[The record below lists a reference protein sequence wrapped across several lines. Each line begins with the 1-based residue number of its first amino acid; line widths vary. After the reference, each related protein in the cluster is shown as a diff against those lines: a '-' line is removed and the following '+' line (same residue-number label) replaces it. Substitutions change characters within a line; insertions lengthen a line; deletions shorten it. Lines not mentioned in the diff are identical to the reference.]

1 MLYKDFIDGSGVY
14 SAIFA
19 IEGVKDKLPLINDVV
34 TAKSLD
40 AKFLYQN
47 GNKEVNDNLIDLQN
61 AVQII
66 LARYYDKWVN
76 YVSELLVRENPVGT
90 TTTIKSSGNTKAQT
104 SAMDSNNLIDTD
116 GTTQDSTTTENTVT
130 QQDRSQFLNMYQ
142 KYSIYDMIDTDIRR
156 LLFINVY

>member
-1 MLYKDFIDGSGVY
+1 MIYKDFIGNSGVY

-19 IEGVKDKLPLINDVV
+19 IEGVKDKLPLVNDIV

-47 GNKEVNDNLIDLQN
+47 GNKEVNDNLIDLEN

-76 YVSELLVRENPVGT
+76 YANELLSQYNTVGT
-90 TTTIKSSGNTKAQT
+90 TTTIKSTGNTKAQT
-104 SAMDSNNLIDTD
+104 SAIDSNTLIDTD
-116 GTTQDSTTTENTVT
+116 GTTRDISTTENKVS

-142 KYSIYDMIDTDIRR
+142 NYSIYDMIDTDIRR

>member
-1 MLYKDFIDGSGVY
+1 MIYKDFIGDSGVY

-19 IEGVKDKLPLINDVV
+19 INGVKEKLPLINDVV

-76 YVSELLVRENPVGT
+76 YASELLVRENPVGT
-90 TTTIKSSGNTKAQT
+90 TTTIKTSGNTKAQT

-116 GTTQDSTTTENTVT
+116 GTTQDSTTTENTVS

>member
-1 MLYKDFIDGSGVY
+1 MIYKDFIDGSGVY
-14 SAIFA
+14 SAIFD
-19 IEGVKDKLPLINDVV
+19 IEGVKDKLPLINNVV

-47 GNKEVNDNLIDLQN
+47 GTKEVNDNLIDLEN

-76 YVSELLVRENPVGT
+76 YANELLARDKPVGT
-90 TTTIKSSGNTKAQT
+90 TTTIKTTGNTKAQT

-116 GTTQDSTTTENTVT
+116 GTTQDATTTETTVT

>member
-1 MLYKDFIDGSGVY
+1 MLYKDFIDDSGVY

-19 IEGVKDKLPLINDVV
+19 IEGVKEKLPLINDVV

-47 GNKEVNDNLIDLQN
+47 GTKEVNANLIDLQN

-76 YVSELLVRENPVGT
+76 YANELLSKDNPVGT
-90 TTTIKSSGNTKAQT
+90 TTTIKTSGNTKAQT
-104 SAMDSNNLIDTD
+104 SAMDSNSLIDTD
-116 GTTQDSTTTENTVT
+116 GTTQDTSTTETTVT
-130 QQDRSQFLNMYQ
+130 QQDRSHFLNMYQ

>member
-47 GNKEVNDNLIDLQN
+47 GNKEVNDNLIDLKN

>member
-1 MLYKDFIDGSGVY
+1 MIYKDFIGNSGVY

-19 IEGVKDKLPLINDVV
+19 IEGVKEKLPLINDVV

-47 GNKEVNDNLIDLQN
+47 GTKEVNENLIDLEN

-76 YVSELLVRENPVGT
+76 YANELLARDKPVGT
-90 TTTIKSSGNTKAQT
+90 TTTIKTTGNTKAQT

-116 GTTQDSTTTENTVT
+116 GTTQDATTTENTVS
-130 QQDRSQFLNMYQ
+130 QQDRSHFLNMYQ

>member
-1 MLYKDFIDGSGVY
+1 MIYKDFIDGSGVY

-19 IEGVKDKLPLINDVV
+19 IEGVKEKLPLINDVV

-47 GNKEVNDNLIDLQN
+47 GTKEVNDNLIDLEN

-76 YVSELLVRENPVGT
+76 YANELLARDKPVGT
-90 TTTIKSSGNTKAQT
+90 TTTIKTTGNTKAQT

-116 GTTQDSTTTENTVT
+116 GTTQDATTTENTIT

>member
-1 MLYKDFIDGSGVY
+1 MIYKNFIGDSGIY

-19 IEGVKDKLPLINDVV
+19 INGVKEKLPLINDVV

-76 YVSELLVRENPVGT
+76 YASELLIKDNPVGT

-104 SAMDSNNLIDTD
+104 SAMDSNSLIDTD

>member
-47 GNKEVNDNLIDLQN
+47 GTKEVNENLIDLEN

-76 YVSELLVRENPVGT
+76 YTNELLARDKPVGT
-90 TTTIKSSGNTKAQT
+90 TTTIKTTGNTKAQT

-116 GTTQDSTTTENTVT
+116 GTTQDATTTENTVS

>member
-19 IEGVKDKLPLINDVV
+19 IEGVKEKLPLINDVV

-76 YVSELLVRENPVGT
+76 YASELLLKDNPVGT
-90 TTTIKSSGNTKAQT
+90 TTTIKTSGNTKAQT
-104 SAMDSNNLIDTD
+104 SAMDSNSLIDTD

>member
-1 MLYKDFIDGSGVY
+1 MIYKNFIDGSGIY

-47 GNKEVNDNLIDLQN
+47 GNKEVNDNLIDLKN

-76 YVSELLVRENPVGT
+76 YASELLVKDNPQGT
-90 TTTIKSSGNTKAQT
+90 ITTIKTTGNTKAQT
-104 SAMDSNNLIDTD
+104 SAMDSSNLIDTD
-116 GTTQDSTTTENTVT
+116 GTTQDSTTTENTVS

>member
-19 IEGVKDKLPLINDVV
+19 IEGVKDKLPLINEVV

-47 GNKEVNDNLIDLQN
+47 GNKEVNDNLIDLEN

-76 YVSELLVRENPVGT
+76 YANELLSQYNTVGT
-90 TTTIKSSGNTKAQT
+90 TTTIKSTGNTKAQT
-104 SAMDSNNLIDTD
+104 SAMDSNTLIDTD
-116 GTTQDSTTTENTVT
+116 GTTRNISTTENKVS

-142 KYSIYDMIDTDIRR
+142 NYSIYDMIDTDIRR

>member
-1 MLYKDFIDGSGVY
+1 MIYKDFIGDSGVY

-47 GNKEVNDNLIDLQN
+47 GTKEVNENLIDLEN

-76 YVSELLVRENPVGT
+76 YANELLLRDKPVGT
-90 TTTIKSSGNTKAQT
+90 TTTIKTTGNTKAQT

-116 GTTQDSTTTENTVT
+116 GTTQDATTTENTVT
-130 QQDRSQFLNMYQ
+130 QQDRSHFLNMYQ

>member
-1 MLYKDFIDGSGVY
+1 MLYKDFAGNSGVY

-19 IEGVKDKLPLINDVV
+19 IEGVKDKLPLINEVV
-34 TAKSLD
+34 TPKTLD
-40 AKFLYQN
+40 SKFMYQN
-47 GNKEVNDNLIDLQN
+47 SQKEVNDGLTDLQT

-76 YVSELLVRENPVGT
+76 YAHELLMQDNPVGT
-90 TTTIKSSGNTKAQT
+90 TTTITTNENQKAQT
-104 SAMDSNNLIDTD
+104 SAMDSSDLIDTD
-116 GTTQDSTTTENTVT
+116 GTTADTKTTQNTVS
-130 QQDRSQFLNMYQ
+130 QQDRTQFLNTYQ

>member
-1 MLYKDFIDGSGVY
+1 MIYKDFIGDSGVY
-14 SAIFA
+14 SAIFD
-19 IEGVKDKLPLINDVV
+19 IEGVKDKLPLTNDVV
-34 TAKSLD
+34 TTKSLD

-47 GNKEVNDNLIDLQN
+47 GTKEFNDNLIELQN

-66 LARYYDKWVN
+66 LSRYYDKWVN
-76 YVSELLVRENPVGT
+76 YVNELLIKDNPQGT
-90 TTTIKSSGNTKAQT
+90 TTTIKSTGNTKAQT

-116 GTTQDSTTTENTVT
+116 GTTQDTTTTENTVT

>member
-1 MLYKDFIDGSGVY
+1 MLYKDFIGNSGVY

-19 IEGVKDKLPLINDVV
+19 IEGVKDKLPLVNDIV

-47 GNKEVNDNLIDLQN
+47 GNKEVNDNLIDLEN

-66 LARYYDKWVN
+66 LAHYYVKWVN
-76 YVSELLVRENPVGT
+76 YANELLSIDKPVGT
-90 TTTIKSSGNTKAQT
+90 TTTIKTTGNTKAQT

-116 GTTQDSTTTENTVT
+116 GATQDTTTTENKVS
-130 QQDRSQFLNMYQ
+130 QEDRSQFLNMYQ